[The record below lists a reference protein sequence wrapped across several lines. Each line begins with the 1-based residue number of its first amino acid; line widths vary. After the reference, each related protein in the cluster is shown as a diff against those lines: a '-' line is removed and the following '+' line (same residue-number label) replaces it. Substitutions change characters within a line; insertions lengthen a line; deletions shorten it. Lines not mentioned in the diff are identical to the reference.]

1 VTIAVDT
8 NILVRFVTRDH
19 EKQYEAARSL
29 METEQIFIPE
39 SVLLETEWVLRG
51 TYKLSALK
59 ILQAFRNILGLR
71 NVTLADPEKI
81 ARVLDW
87 HEAGMDFSDAF
98 HLANSGHL
106 GGLKTFDKDFVKRA
120 KGLAACKVMAT

>member
-1 VTIAVDT
+1 
-8 NILVRFVTRDH
+8 
-19 EKQYEAARSL
+19 
-29 METEQIFIPE
+29 
-39 SVLLETEWVLRG
+39 VLRG

-87 HEAGMDFSDAF
+87 HEAGMDFADAF
-98 HLANSGHL
+98 HLTNSGHL
-106 GGLKTFDKDFVKRA
+106 GGLKTFDKGFVKRA